1 MFPGGDEKS
10 SIFPGVKPTTGFLSK
25 ALKHAAVHGDIRQ
38 HQQPGTAVASGGA
51 AEVHEEHRAAD
62 ADHSHAHH
70 QHEIGDLVI

>member
-1 MFPGGDEKS
+1 MLNQP
-10 SIFPGVKPTTGFLSK
+10 PASK